1 MNWARIAKYTVIYF
15 ICSTASGV
23 PLGYVMGRYDSAG
36 EVIPSWIYWSFIF
49 LSMVV
54 EATIIYFLVKSQ
66 KKFAFIH
73 ALIVVLLSSLIA
85 SCILWLLAGEWLL
98 GGWQVDYA
106 SMFLALIAGSVL
118 GRRAA
123 SNLQVSMSDK
133 GVADT

>member
-49 LSMVV
+49 LSMFV
-54 EATIIYFLVKSQ
+54 EATIIYFLVKNQ
-66 KKFAFIH
+66 AKFAFIH

-85 SCILWLLAGEWLL
+85 SCILFLLVGDALL
-98 GGWQVDYA
+98 GGWQTDYV
-106 SMFLALIAGSVL
+106 SMFIALL
-118 GRRAA
+118 F
-123 SNLQVSMSDK
+123 
-133 GVADT
+133 GVALGKQAATSSGVVNA

>member
-1 MNWARIAKYTVIYF
+1 VNWARIAKYTVVYF

-23 PLGYVMGRYDSAG
+23 PLGYVIGRYDSAG
-36 EVIPSWIYWSFIF
+36 EMIPSSIYWSFIF

-85 SCILWLLAGEWLL
+85 SCILFLLAGEVLL
-98 GGWQVDYA
+98 GGWQIDYIT
-106 SMFLALIAGSVL
+106 MFIALLFGFSL
-118 GRRAA
+118 GRQAA
-123 SNLQVSMSDK
+123 KSSGLVN
-133 GVADT
+133 A

>member
-1 MNWARIAKYTVIYF
+1 MNWASIAKYVVVF
-15 ICSTASGV
+15 VICSTAAGM
-23 PLGYVMGRYDSAG
+23 PLGYVMGKFDSAG
-36 EVIPSWIYWSFIF
+36 EILPSWIYWSFIL
-49 LSMVV
+49 LSLVV
-54 EATIIYFLVKSQ
+54 EATVIYFLVKNQ
-66 KKFAFIH
+66 TKNAVLH
-73 ALIVVLLSSLIA
+73 AVAVILLSSVIA